1 MENGDFSRFFAPSHT
16 GTRWYA
22 VENGLKRCVL
32 LRKIFQAMSRSR
44 ITPQN
49 SETANAKFEN
59 PHNQRMRRRY
69 QKFV

>member
-22 VENGLKRCVL
+22 VENGLKRCVTFRRIL
-32 LRKIFQAMSRSR
+32 QAMSRSR

-49 SETANAKFEN
+49 SETAYAKFEN
-59 PHNQRMRRRY
+59 PQYQRMRRRN
-69 QKFV
+69 QKFE